1 MFDKS
6 IRPEKDKFLKQLNEL
21 LFEGDIR
28 GRIDPKKV
36 DELFDS
42 MGKSN
47 VKEESQRIIINGLEN
62 AREEFNKLVTILDD
76 SVTGDTLKK
85 AQTELKGLMKDRVKL
100 DWWNIQNI

>member
-42 MGKSN
+42 MGK
-47 VKEESQRIIINGLEN
+47 KQR
-62 AREEFNKLVTILDD
+62 
-76 SVTGDTLKK
+76 
-85 AQTELKGLMKDRVKL
+85 
-100 DWWNIQNI
+100 